1 MKTYLKTLLR
11 AFKKHATRFIS
22 IIFIVLVSV
31 GFISGIGTSTD
42 KIRYSLSDYYKS
54 QNVSDFIIKTTAE
67 DGFSEEEIKAVRSL
81 YGEENVNTGAA
92 FDVYVGVNGEKQ
104 LVRLYFLDDFGK
116 ETVNVCETVE
126 KVSFTEDETDLN
138 IAHVEMPD
146 NKIKGIP
153 AKTNIKLDFKDVLEQ
168 LAKQGGKE
176 LDPDISSMLDYLKP
190 ETTLTVGNTVK
201 SPLTFAQDGEPS
213 WTNPEDTEIPDTINA
228 VNELITVDNILFAST
243 DAIPEI
249 PAIPF
254 VHPEAEKL
262 IKTTDMFVSFADK
275 SQFNAFDRKY
285 ENYVEEQKAA
295 VLSALESVQT
305 TAVEEQ
311 EKQGENEA
319 VKFITLYKNY
329 SFVSLKGYADKVMD
343 IGLVLMVAFLFVTA
357 LVVLSNMTRL
367 MEEERPQIACLKTL
381 GYNNFKI
388 IFKYFLF
395 AMLATGIGGGGSYFV
410 GLGLAYLI
418 CYVFNYSFSMPPIS
432 SQIALPFFLIVLSV
446 IIITTLGAT
455 FIAGVKMTG
464 ETPAELLRPKPPR
477 AGKKVF
483 LERIPIIWNRFS
495 FKYKSTMRNVL
506 RYLPRFIMTVVSVA
520 VSTALVLAG
529 FALLDI
535 CIFGGLNAPS
545 VMGIAFVVIVFA
557 GLLTAVVIYTLTN
570 INISERNRELATLK
584 VLGYHDKEVSGY
596 IYREVYIDTAV
607 GILFGYPLSTLIM
620 MLLFYIMGMGTIG
633 GVTWFWWLTAPFIVF
648 LFTYI
653 VTLMLKPK
661 IRKIDMNESL
671 KAIE

>member
-11 AFKKHATRFIS
+11 AFKKQATRFIS

-126 KVSFTEDETDLN
+126 KVSFTEDEADLN

-305 TAVEEQ
+305 TAFEGREN
-311 EKQGENEA
+311 QGENEA

-633 GVTWFWWLTAPFIVF
+633 GVTWFWWLAAPFIVF